1 MKKERKKAYYILSK
15 QTKIHN
21 WKKIIFMFSYIK
33 WDHWVKHSLMNYS
46 CNLCRKNSYWQI
58 KESWNRATRTK
69 RLKTKTGKHLRVFYR
84 IQIFLL
90 LPIFTG
96 SFIVMETEFVTMFLL
111 TSSDLVSR
119 LTELV
124 KGNSDWSN
132 FCKWYAQVINPMNF
146 QWCHCVSWIGFQAP
160 KSSFFFFNMPD
171 RETRSF
177 C

>member
-15 QTKIHN
+15 QTKTHN
-21 WKKIIFMFSYIK
+21 WKKIIFMFPCIR
-33 WDHWVKHSLMNYS
+33 WDHGVKHSLMNYS

-69 RLKTKTGKHLRVFYR
+69 RLKKKTGKHLRESILQNTDLSSPPHFHWFIHCHGNR
-84 IQIFLL
+84 ICHK
-90 LPIFTG
+90 
-96 SFIVMETEFVTMFLL
+96 VLL

-132 FCKWYAQVINPMNF
+132 FYKWYAQVINRWIF
-146 QWCHCVSWIGFQAP
+146 SGAIVS
-160 KSSFFFFNMPD
+160 D
-171 RETRSF
+171 E
-177 C
+177 

>member
-15 QTKIHN
+15 QTKTQN
-21 WKKIIFMFSYIK
+21 WKKIIFMFPYIR

-46 CNLCRKNSYWQI
+46 CNLCRKNSNWQI

-69 RLKTKTGKHLRVFYR
+69 RLKKKTGKHLRVFYR
-84 IQIFLL
+84 IQIFSSPFSLVHSL
-90 LPIFTG
+90 SWKQNL
-96 SFIVMETEFVTMFLL
+96 SQVLL

-132 FCKWYAQVINPMNF
+132 FTNDMRRSSTDEFSMVPLCQLNRFP
-146 QWCHCVSWIGFQAP
+146 SPEGFT
-160 KSSFFFFNMPD
+160 FFF
-171 RETRSF
+171 
-177 C
+177 